1 MEMGQAFQVA
11 NTVTINKKQ
20 SAHLADREIRHLE
33 AVLNAALHLD
43 ALAQSGCLDASYW
56 VTRASELGDKYTLLA
71 SQQNRVAA
79 LARAFEAHALA
90 ARSEGLAQT
99 TSPALIAA

>member
-1 MEMGQAFQVA
+1 MGRAFPVA

-33 AVLNAALHLD
+33 AVLDAALHLD
-43 ALAQSGCLDASYW
+43 ALAQSKCLDASYW
-56 VTRASELGDKYTLLA
+56 VTRAYELADKYMLLA

-79 LARAFEAHALA
+79 LARAFEAHASG
-90 ARSEGLAQT
+90 ARPKGLAQT